1 MLILSVRPVQA
12 VEKPLPPRRY
22 VEGALLRALEQV
34 VIDLPLLPYLRRHA
48 VETLWALVRARQA
61 HVRDGARDPA
71 VPILERVD
79 GHEPQMVE
87 PGLEDGVDAALAL
100 APAEESPHLRVASS
114 GLRLFVMSF
123 FSSDLPLTP
132 LPTPTLFWPPVPT
145 PHLTLT

>member
-34 VIDLPLLPYLRRHA
+34 VIDLPLLPDLRRHA

-61 HVRDGARDPA
+61 HVRDVARDPA

-79 GHEPQMVE
+79 GYEPQLGE
-87 PGLEDGVDAALAL
+87 AGLEDGVDAALAL
-100 APAEESPHLRVASS
+100 EPVEESPHLHVEVS
-114 GLRLFVMSF
+114 GHRRSVTNFLA
-123 FSSDLPLTP
+123 
-132 LPTPTLFWPPVPT
+132 
-145 PHLTLT
+145 H